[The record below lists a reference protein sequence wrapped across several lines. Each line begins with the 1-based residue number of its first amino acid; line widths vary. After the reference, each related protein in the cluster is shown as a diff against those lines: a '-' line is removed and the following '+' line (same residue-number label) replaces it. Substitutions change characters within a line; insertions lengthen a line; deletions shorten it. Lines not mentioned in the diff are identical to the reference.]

1 MSGNLLISG
10 VGFGWP
16 DGNVLFSGID
26 ATWTNQRIGLIGD
39 NGSGKSTL
47 LRLITGD
54 LAPSEGTVRASGP
67 VAVLP
72 QTIATRDRSTV
83 ADLLA
88 ITETRAAIARVLS
101 GTADPGDLALPADD
115 WQVEDRALVSLA
127 RVGIAAGPDWL
138 DRPVATLSGGEA
150 TMIGIASTLLR
161 RAPVTVWDEPTN
173 NLDRPARERLHRLV
187 ADGWPGLLIIVSHD
201 RELLELVDGIAE
213 LHGGELRQFGGPYRD
228 YRAILEAEQETAER
242 AVRDAKATLRK
253 ERRQLVDARTALAR
267 RQRYAHT
274 DYVNKR
280 RPKVIMRQ
288 RAREAQVSAGK
299 YRLLHE
305 GKLDEA
311 AGELSRAEAQV
322 RTDPAIRI
330 DLPGTEVPERRVIAE
345 LVRPERTLIIRGPE
359 RIAITGANGVGK
371 TTLLQALAAATPAAR
386 VGRLP
391 QRLDLLDDRRTLLEN
406 LAGIG
411 PADDNAVRARLARFG
426 FRGDTVDRPAGT
438 LSGGERF
445 RATLALLLLREP
457 PPQLLIM
464 DEPTNNLDLTS
475 VGQLTAALSGYRGA
489 LTIASHDHDL
499 FDAAR
504 ITRRWHLSRDHDR
517 LRIDDQPAPDGGF
530 SRNVK
535 NRHITRETS
544 LVKRQERW

>member
-1 MSGNLLISG
+1 MSGNLRLSG

-16 DGNVLFSGID
+16 DGDQLFAGID
-26 ATWTNQRIGLIGD
+26 ATWTDQRIGLVGD

-47 LRLITGD
+47 LRLITGE
-54 LAPSEGTVRASGP
+54 LVPTAGTVRASGP

-72 QTIATRDRSTV
+72 QTIATRDRRTV
-83 ADLLA
+83 SDLLA
-88 ITETRAAIARVLS
+88 ITATRTAIARVLA
-101 GTADPGDLALPADD
+101 GDARPGDLTLSADD
-115 WQVEDRALVSLA
+115 WQVEERALAGLA

-138 DRPVATLSGGEA
+138 DRSVASLSGGEA
-150 TMIGIASTLLR
+150 TMIGIAATLLR

-173 NLDRPARERLHRLV
+173 NLDRAARERLYRLV

-201 RELLELVDGIAE
+201 RELLELVDAIAE
-213 LHGGELRQFGGPYRD
+213 LYSGGLRLFGGPYSS
-228 YRAILEAEQETAER
+228 YRATLDAEQQAAER
-242 AVRDAKATLRK
+242 EVRDARSTLRR
-253 ERRQLVDARTALAR
+253 ERRQLTEAHVALAR

-274 DYVNKR
+274 DYLNKR
-280 RPKVIMRQ
+280 RPKVIMKL
-288 RAREAQVSAGK
+288 RAGEAEVSAGK

-311 AGELSRAEAQV
+311 AAELRRAEDQV

-330 DLPGTEVPERRVIAE
+330 DLPGTEVPERKVITE
-345 LVRPERTLIIRGPE
+345 LALPDRTMIIRGPE
-359 RIAITGANGVGK
+359 RIAVTGANGVGK
-371 TTLLQALAAATPAAR
+371 TTLLHALAAATPAVR

-406 LAGIG
+406 LADSG
-411 PADDNAVRARLARFG
+411 PADDNAIRARLARFG
-426 FRGDTVDRPAGT
+426 FRGDTVDRPAGA

-445 RATLALLLLREP
+445 RATLALLLLRDP

-475 VGQLTAALSGYRGA
+475 VAQLVTALSGYRGA
-489 LTIASHDHDL
+489 LVVAGHDHDL
-499 FDAAR
+499 FQAVG

-517 LRIDDQPAPDGGF
+517 LRLDDRPVA
-530 SRNVK
+530 
-535 NRHITRETS
+535 
-544 LVKRQERW
+544 